1 MPNNLFGLQS
11 IHSQMEWGF
20 RKTIPPGNVL
30 TAESGSCKEQPSYQK
45 KKKIKK
51 SSSKVGKNVAECG
64 KQNNSDKK
72 HGQVRKDS

>member
-1 MPNNLFGLQS
+1 MQRAAKLS
-11 IHSQMEWGF
+11 E
-20 RKTIPPGNVL
+20 
-30 TAESGSCKEQPSYQK
+30 EKEK
-45 KKKIKK
+45 KKK